1 MGVYEVGEARGAMML
16 FLKKSRPQCPET
28 LPVFDFLEWKPEIG
42 GVDDV
47 APFKCLRD
55 LR

>member
-16 FLKKSRPQCPET
+16 FLKKSEPQCPET

-42 GVDDV
+42 
-47 APFKCLRD
+47 ASMTLRR
-55 LR
+55 LNVYAT